1 MATRI
6 EIDVDRVEKLAA
18 QGLSEQQIA
27 DTLGISRSTIDR
39 RKRDDDAFVA
49 ALKRG
54 KHKGIENVTNALYEA
69 ATAGDKPNV
78 SAMIFYL
85 KNRAGW
91 RDRQDIN
98 AEVAAD
104 VTNSIDIE
112 MALQSLRE
120 AGIDPSKL

>member
-1 MATRI
+1 MANRI
-6 EIDVDRVEKLAA
+6 DIDIDRVEKLAA

-27 DTLGISRSTIDR
+27 DCLGISRSTIDR

-54 KHKGIENVTNALYEA
+54 KHRGIENVTNALYEA

-91 RDRQDIN
+91 RDRADIS
-98 AEVAAD
+98 AD
-104 VTNSIDIE
+104 ITADATLSLDIE
-112 MALQSLRE
+112 AALDALRE

>member
-1 MATRI
+1 MANRI
-6 EIDVDRVEKLAA
+6 EIDIERVESLAA

-27 DTLGISRSTIDR
+27 DSLGISRSTIDR

-54 KHKGIENVTNALYEA
+54 KNAGIENVTNALYQA
-69 ATAGDKPNV
+69 ATAGEKPNV

-91 RDRQDIN
+91 KDRQDIS
-98 AEVAAD
+98 AELSAD
-104 VTNSIDIE
+104 VTNNVDIE
-112 MALQSLRE
+112 AALQSLRD

>member
-1 MATRI
+1 MAKKKD
-6 EIDVDRVEKLAA
+6 IDLDKVEQLAA

-27 DTLGISRSTIDR
+27 DSLGISRSTIDR

-54 KHKGIENVTNALYEA
+54 KHRGVEAVTNALFTA
-69 ATAGDKPNV
+69 ATVGEKPNV

-91 RDRQDIN
+91 RDRQDIT
-98 AEVAAD
+98 AD
-104 VTNSIDIE
+104 VTADVVVDVDLDT
-112 MALQSLRE
+112 ALQTLKD

>member
-1 MATRI
+1 MANRI
-6 EIDVDRVEKLAA
+6 EIDIERVESLAA

-27 DTLGISRSTIDR
+27 DSLGISRSTIDR

-54 KHKGIENVTNALYEA
+54 KNAGIENVTNALYQA

-91 RDRQDIN
+91 KDRQDIS
-98 AEVAAD
+98 AELSAD
-104 VTNSIDIE
+104 VTNNVDIE
-112 MALQSLRE
+112 AALQSLRD

>member
-1 MATRI
+1 MANRI
-6 EIDVDRVEKLAA
+6 DIDVERVEKLAA

-27 DTLGISRSTIDR
+27 DCLGISRSTIDR
-39 RKRDDDAFVA
+39 RKRDDDTFVA

-69 ATAGDKPNV
+69 ATAGNKPNV

-91 RDRQDIN
+91 RDRQDIS
-98 AEVAAD
+98 AEVHAD
-104 VTNSIDIE
+104 VHIDVDVE
-112 MALQSLRE
+112 AALESLRA
-120 AGIDPSKL
+120 AGIDPLKL

>member
-1 MATRI
+1 MANRI
-6 EIDVDRVEKLAA
+6 EIDIERVESLAA

-27 DTLGISRSTIDR
+27 DSLGISRSTIDR

-54 KHKGIENVTNALYEA
+54 KNAGIENVTNALYQA

-91 RDRQDIN
+91 KDRQDIS
-98 AEVAAD
+98 AELSAD
-104 VTNSIDIE
+104 ITNNVDIE
-112 MALQSLRE
+112 AALQSLRD